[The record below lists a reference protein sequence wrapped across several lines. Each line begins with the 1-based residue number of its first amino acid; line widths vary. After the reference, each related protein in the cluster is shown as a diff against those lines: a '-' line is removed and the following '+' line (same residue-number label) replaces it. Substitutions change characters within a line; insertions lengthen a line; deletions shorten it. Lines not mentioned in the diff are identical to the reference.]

1 MEKRL
6 VYFGAL
12 LLVFSLIASYS
23 VATYF
28 FQIPEYYTMNI
39 AIAPNMSTVSQ
50 IYLVNSNLTTIIYNS
65 TEPVN
70 FYVVNESVY
79 RVYKLVP
86 PRDFPTNISG
96 VYEAILNSRS
106 GMFSNFIK
114 LNKTQNL
121 VVYNTTGLANGTY
134 YMLFSNVGNVL
145 ANVSVVYINQKNNR
159 SYGYEYMFAF
169 GGVAAV
175 LFLAGL
181 ALILYGFIKAG
192 REKNEE
198 KLEKKTKDKKSARK
212 TV

>member
-50 IYLVNSNLTTIIYNS
+50 IYLSNSNLTTIVYNS

-70 FYVVNESVY
+70 FYVVDGSAY
-79 RVYKLVP
+79 GVYKLMP
-86 PRDFPTNISG
+86 PKEFPTNISG

-114 LNKTQNL
+114 LNKTGNL
-121 VVYNTTGLANGTY
+121 AVYNITGLANGTY

-145 ANVSVVYINQKNNR
+145 ANVSIIYISQNSNR
-159 SYGYEYMFAF
+159 SYWDMFVF

-192 REKNEE
+192 REKKEE
-198 KLEKKTKDKKSARK
+198 KLVKRTRGKKSTRK

>member
-50 IYLVNSNLTTIIYNS
+50 IYLSNSNLTTIVYNS
-65 TEPVN
+65 TWPVN
-70 FYVVNESVY
+70 FYFVDGSAY
-79 RVYKLVP
+79 GVYKLMP
-86 PRDFPTNISG
+86 PKEFPTNISG

-114 LNKTQNL
+114 LNKTGNL
-121 VVYNTTGLANGTY
+121 AVYNITGLANGTY

-145 ANVSVVYINQKNNR
+145 ANVSIIYISQNSNR
-159 SYGYEYMFAF
+159 SYWDMFVF

-192 REKNEE
+192 REKKEE
-198 KLEKKTKDKKSARK
+198 KLVKRTRGKKSTRK